1 MQTRQTP
8 AAGGHGTVL
17 LKWIGYLLVIGGGA
31 ALGWCAA
38 ILTDA
43 YLAQRLAR
51 QQLES
56 MPRATIVSLAP
67 APAMR
72 RMVKTGTPLGELSI
86 PRLGVSAAV
95 LQGSDEGT
103 LRVGLGH
110 IETTSL
116 PGESGNVA
124 IAGHRDSFFR
134 PLRNVQIGDDILLD
148 TPSGRVHYRVSSFR
162 VVDPSEVSVIHPTS
176 EAVLTLVTCF
186 PFYFVGS
193 APDRFIVRA
202 NVVEDQ
208 PLSPVQPPGSAV
220 QGAGNPLPTQ

>member
-1 MQTRQTP
+1 MQNRQSP
-8 AAGGHGTVL
+8 SAGGHRAVL
-17 LKWIGYLLVIGGGA
+17 RWIAYLFVIGGGA

-38 ILTDA
+38 ILADA
-43 YLAQRLAR
+43 YIAQRQAR

-56 MPRATIVSLAP
+56 MPRVTIVSLAL
-67 APAMR
+67 APATR
-72 RMVKTGTPLGELSI
+72 RVVKTGTPLGELSI

-103 LRVGLGH
+103 LRVALGH
-110 IETTSL
+110 IESTSL

-134 PLRNVQIGDDILLD
+134 PLRHVQIGDDILLD
-148 TPSGRVHYRVSSFR
+148 TPTARVHYRVSSFR
-162 VVDPSEVSVIHPTS
+162 VVNPSEVSVIDPTS
-176 EAVLTLVTCF
+176 DAVLTLVTCF

-202 NVVEDQ
+202 NVVEER
-208 PLSPVQPPGSAV
+208 QPPPVEVPAQTDQRTISRWW
-220 QGAGNPLPTQ
+220 TR